1 MRINHR
7 DCPCGVHPR
16 ISGFHRQEDR
26 VKKMTL
32 KEKLYEMRYRI
43 ALYSAM
49 MMGLVSFASAGALN
63 TSISDILYSM
73 ASLFPS
79 LVSLVVAAVPV
90 IIVISLAAFIVS
102 FLNGIV
108 NKLK

>member
-1 MRINHR
+1 
-7 DCPCGVHPR
+7 
-16 ISGFHRQEDR
+16 
-26 VKKMTL
+26 MTL

-43 ALYSAM
+43 ALYSGM
-49 MMGLVSFASAGALN
+49 IMGLVSFASAGALN

-79 LVSLVVAAVPV
+79 LVDLVVSAVPV
-90 IIVISLAAFIVS
+90 IIVIALAAFIVG